1 MHSLSVNPV
10 TLHVDALHQNVPRD
24 AELTLASIM
33 FVARESRMTNP
44 SVSYEIVT
52 PTYQGPDR
60 RKRRRQVNPHS
71 LLDRAEHRRSSD
83 SLWSMYVDARSA
95 EADKS

>member
-1 MHSLSVNPV
+1 MHSLSVSPV
-10 TLHVDALHQNVPRD
+10 TPHFDALQQNVPRD

-33 FVARESRMTNP
+33 FIARESRMTNP
-44 SVSYEIVT
+44 SVGYEIVT

-71 LLDRAEHRRSSD
+71 LLDRAEHRRHSE
-83 SLWSMYVDARSA
+83 SLWSMYIDARSA
-95 EADKS
+95 EPDER